1 LNGFATVAGCII
13 LLFCLAGPGY
23 GDNDSSAL
31 MLDISPVNG
40 GRVNLSSGVHTFDR
54 DAEVTL
60 IAVPNPGYQF
70 VYWLGNVSNATTSTT
85 SVYLDSPK
93 IVIAVF
99 ERSKFEL
106 LELEEGFLG
115 SLGSGGL
122 VASGGDYG
130 AGLEQAIGAKR
141 PPHWHYPKPKP
152 PEEENPPVPPDE
164 GEEPPP
170 VPVPEP
176 ATISLIFA
184 GMLLLA
190 NYRHRHTEMGTK
202 KL

>member
-1 LNGFATVAGCII
+1 LNAFAMAFGCII
-13 LLFCLAGPGY
+13 LLFCLAGPAY
-23 GDNDSSAL
+23 CDNDSSAL
-31 MLDISPVNG
+31 VLDISPVNG

-85 SVYLDSPK
+85 SIYLDSPK
-93 IVIAVF
+93 IVVAVF
-99 ERSKFEL
+99 ERAKFDL
-106 LELEEGFLG
+106 LEFEEPPQLSVGG
-115 SLGSGGL
+115 GGL
-122 VASGGDYG
+122 VPYRGDYS

-141 PPHWHYPKPKP
+141 PLGWHFPRPKQ
-152 PEEENPPVPPDE
+152 EDPPVPPDE
-164 GEEPPP
+164 GEENPP

-176 ATISLIFA
+176 ATIALIFA
-184 GMLLLA
+184 GMLSLA
-190 NYRHRHTEMGTK
+190 NYRHKHTEMSTK